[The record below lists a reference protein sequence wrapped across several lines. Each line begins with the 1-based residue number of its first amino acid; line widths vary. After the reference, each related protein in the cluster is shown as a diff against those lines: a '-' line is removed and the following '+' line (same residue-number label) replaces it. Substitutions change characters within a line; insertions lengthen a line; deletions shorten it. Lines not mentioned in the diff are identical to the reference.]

1 MEQDRNQTPRANR
14 IHIGFFGRRNAGKS
28 SLINAVTGQQVSV
41 VSDILGTTT
50 DTVEKAME
58 LLPIGPVVLID
69 TPGLDDSG
77 ALGELR
83 VQRAKQT
90 FSHTDIAVLVVDAS
104 VGMTQDDRRILQA
117 LTEKHIPALSVW
129 NKWDLAENTVLPEGA
144 IAVSAATG
152 DGIEALKERLG
163 AFYRERT
170 ATQKPRHLFG
180 NLLAPEDVVVL
191 VTPIDESAPKGR
203 MILPQVQAIREIL
216 DGHAICLAAQ
226 PQQLPAVLRLLNRPP
241 RLVVTDSQAFGQI
254 KEIVPAEIPLTS
266 FSILFAQLK
275 GVLEPARKAAQT
287 LEQLSD
293 GSRILISEGCT
304 HHPAVQRYWHR
315 QAAPLDSSAH
325 RKDVSVCIYLW
336 EQLSGGS
343 HTIPPCG
350 ALRRMH
356 AEPAGDGEPCSTG
369 CKTRCPLHQLWC
381 ADRLPQRDS
390 GTKSFYSGKNP
401 AEIITKPTLRFIER
415 GLFWVVMVWLCYFVF
430 FTAATIALTI
440 WISIIEPKLKP

>member
-180 NLLAPEDVVVL
+180 NFLAPEDVVVL

-304 HHPAVQRYWHR
+304 HHRQCNDIGTVKLPRWIQAHTGKTFQFAFTSGNSFPEDLTPYRLVVHCGGCMLNQREMENR
-315 QAAPLDSSAH
+315 AARAAKQGVPYTNYGVLIA
-325 RKDVSVCIYLW
+325 YLNGILARS
-336 EQLSGGS
+336 LS
-343 HTIPPCG
+343 I
-350 ALRRMH
+350 L
-356 AEPAGDGEPCSTG
+356 E
-369 CKTRCPLHQLWC
+369 KIQ
-381 ADRLPQRDS
+381 QR
-390 GTKSFYSGKNP
+390 
-401 AEIITKPTLRFIER
+401 
-415 GLFWVVMVWLCYFVF
+415 
-430 FTAATIALTI
+430 
-440 WISIIEPKLKP
+440 

>member
-180 NLLAPEDVVVL
+180 NFLAPEDVVVL

-304 HHPAVQRYWHR
+304 HHR
-315 QAAPLDSSAH
+315 QCDDIGSVKLPRWIRGHTGKELRFVFSSGTEFPEDLSPYRLIVHCGGCMLNEREMQYRLRHSAERNVPMTNYGIAIAHMHGILDRALAPFPD
-325 RKDVSVCIYLW
+325 
-336 EQLSGGS
+336 
-343 HTIPPCG
+343 
-350 ALRRMH
+350 
-356 AEPAGDGEPCSTG
+356 
-369 CKTRCPLHQLWC
+369 LHQAWSRT
-381 ADRLPQRDS
+381 AS
-390 GTKSFYSGKNP
+390 G
-401 AEIITKPTLRFIER
+401 
-415 GLFWVVMVWLCYFVF
+415 
-430 FTAATIALTI
+430 
-440 WISIIEPKLKP
+440 